1 MNKGQLIARVQRLMG
16 PGATRRSASAA
27 VEAVLSSVVA
37 AVAEGE
43 KLHIAG
49 WGSFELRERRA
60 RSGRLPGA
68 GERLAIPAKRVP
80 SFRPAAGFPGGQD

>member
-27 VEAVLSSVVA
+27 VEAVLSSVAA

-49 WGSFELRERRA
+49 WGSFELCERRA

-68 GERLAIPAKRVP
+68 AERLAIPAKRVP
-80 SFRPAAGFPGGQD
+80 TFRPAAGFPGEED